1 MITLPQ
7 ASKQTGKHEDT
18 IRRLIKNLLK
28 TDPQA
33 KEKIKQEQ
41 TVRGFHYLIDEEYL
55 LQHLQPLQKR
65 NSKNSGNDKT
75 ASNQPP
81 HQPLNNVAHQPLKNS
96 SQGMYQPTY
105 AEVKA
110 KDETIAI
117 LKKQLDEKDEQI
129 KTLLERSRET
139 NILLKGYQDK
149 YLLEAPQEKKEE
161 NTVNNTE
168 VKLSDGASE
177 EQTPPVGVA
186 IKSEVKQ
193 KEVSLKQKSTK
204 PQHQQAAKSSAQ
216 PKKAKP
222 EKPKRKGF
230 FSSIFRGK

>member
-55 LQHLQPLQKR
+55 SKHLQPLRTR
-65 NSKNSGNDKT
+65 NSKNSVNDKT
-75 ASNQPP
+75 ASNQPLR
-81 HQPLNNVAHQPLKNS
+81 QGLNNVEHQPLKNNY
-96 SQGMYQPTY
+96 QAMYQPTY
-105 AEVKA
+105 AELKA

-117 LKKQLDEKDEQI
+117 LKKQVEAKDEQI

-149 YLLEAPQEKKEE
+149 YLLEAPQEKKEKKIIP
-161 NTVNNTE
+161 NTE
-168 VKLSDGASE
+168 AKSSDK
-177 EQTPPVGVA
+177 
-186 IKSEVKQ
+186 ILKRQ
-193 KEVSLKQKSTK
+193 KEASPKQKSDR
-204 PQHQQAAKSSAQ
+204 Q
-216 PKKAKP
+216 PKKTEQKTT
-222 EKPKRKGF
+222 KKKSF
-230 FSSIFRGK
+230 FSFLRGK

>member
-7 ASKQTGKHEDT
+7 ASKQIGKHEDT

-55 LQHLQPLQKR
+55 LQHVQPLQTR
-65 NSKNSGNDKT
+65 NSKNSVNGKT
-75 ASNQPP
+75 ASNQPLR
-81 HQPLNNVAHQPLKNS
+81 QGLNNVEHQPMKNS
-96 SQGMYQPTY
+96 YQAMYQPTL

-110 KDETIAI
+110 KDETISI
-117 LKKQLDEKDEQI
+117 LKKQLDEKDGQI

-139 NILLKGYQDK
+139 NILLKGYQDR
-149 YLLEAPQEKKEE
+149 YLLGAPQKKKEE
-161 NTVNNTE
+161 KTDHNADVKSSDQTVEKQTE
-168 VKLSDGASE
+168 PEK
-177 EQTPPVGVA
+177 PA

-193 KEVSLKQKSTK
+193 KGASPKQKR
-204 PQHQQAAKSSAQ
+204 AKQ
-216 PKKAKP
+216 LKKP
-222 EKPKRKGF
+222 EKKPTQKKGF
-230 FSSIFRGK
+230 FSFLRGN